1 MDSVI
6 YVRLDFGSGDF
17 FAHWEGGKTNLTK
30 PKRSRIGFK
39 AADNCGEQYCAGC
52 LACFFVAFTLPKQT
66 LSIFLV
72 DTKDRTGPIDLKMA

>member
-39 AADNCGEQYCAGC
+39 AADNCGE
-52 LACFFVAFTLPKQT
+52 
-66 LSIFLV
+66 
-72 DTKDRTGPIDLKMA
+72 